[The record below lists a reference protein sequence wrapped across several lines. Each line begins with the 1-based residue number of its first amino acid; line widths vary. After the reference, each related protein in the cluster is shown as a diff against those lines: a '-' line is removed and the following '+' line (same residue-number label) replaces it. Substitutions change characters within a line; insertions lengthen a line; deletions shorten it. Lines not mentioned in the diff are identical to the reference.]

1 MGEKRNQG
9 IHFFEIGRVNDL
21 PTLTTAFDQST
32 ANQMREMEGS
42 RGCGHAE
49 GFPQRTRAD
58 PRWACFNQTAED
70 GQAGFVAQGSET
82 VSSSFGFHF
91 YFHISN
97 IIEPMLRWYF
107 ILVKQAS
114 HQDVKNIV
122 KNPPVDSNS
131 SKVSET
137 AMGKLQIQT
146 RLLLLSAVLLVLLC
160 FTGLWGLHG
169 MRSSVQSLEM
179 VYSQRVVVLRD
190 LKEVAD
196 KYTVD
201 VVGATYKANSS
212 LISMGQARDS
222 IIAAEKLID
231 EKLAHYRQLSRQ
243 GDELYKADELFASV
257 SAAAKS
263 LNELKIIL
271 EAEDIFALGQF
282 TVKTLPHVIDPV
294 SKRIADLINLQLD
307 MARSQYEQAQQR
319 YQKEV
324 FGMALGGL
332 LSIALAVGLSLWVRS
347 SIVRELGAEPREL
360 AQIAEEVSL
369 GRLHLSHAS
378 TEGAVG
384 VMQSVQVM
392 RQQLIEI
399 ITGIQQGATEI
410 RERSAG
416 LKSIAE
422 GTLVTTGEQADSIS
436 EMAAAMQELATA
448 IGVIAQGA
456 SEVKSVT
463 KDARASGAD
472 GRQRISQM
480 VAEMNEIATAIGE
493 GAADIARLDANSA
506 QIGSM
511 VGVIR
516 DIADQTNLLALNA
529 AIEAARAGEQGRGF
543 AVVAD
548 EVRKLAE
555 RTALSTREIEAV
567 VGQIQSGIQATSR
580 KVAAASV
587 QVEQGRH
594 QVAEAGESMSRID
607 SAIERTLEEITA
619 MADTLH
625 SQREASDLVAV
636 RVERLSQAG
645 ESIAA
650 GQHGVVSAVQSLQ
663 DQAVELTRLVSRF
676 R

>member
-1 MGEKRNQG
+1 
-9 IHFFEIGRVNDL
+9 
-21 PTLTTAFDQST
+21 
-32 ANQMREMEGS
+32 
-42 RGCGHAE
+42 
-49 GFPQRTRAD
+49 
-58 PRWACFNQTAED
+58 
-70 GQAGFVAQGSET
+70 
-82 VSSSFGFHF
+82 
-91 YFHISN
+91 
-97 IIEPMLRWYF
+97 MLRWYF

-137 AMGKLQIQT
+137 AMGTLQIQT